1 VKKSKLIILCCM
13 GVILVAMGGYL
24 LFGGHSDEDE
34 AIIAEVQKKADEN
47 NPDVTLENIHYVET
61 KGKRKEWEL
70 RAKSGQH
77 FLQDDYTTLNDLNV
91 IFYAEGG
98 RIVTLTGGKG
108 SMKGRKEIE
117 VSDHVVIT
125 SSDGYRVTT
134 NSLHYDAQRK
144 QIFNDDPVLLEG
156 KGVRVK
162 GIGVVVDLQT
172 KKLSILKKVETVIEG

>member
-1 VKKSKLIILCCM
+1 MKKSKLIILCCM

-24 LFGGHSDEDE
+24 LFGGHGDEDE
-34 AIIAEVQKKADEN
+34 AIIAEVQKKTDE

-91 IFYAEGG
+91 IFYGEGG
-98 RIVTLTGGKG
+98 RTVTMTGGKG
-108 SMKGRKEIE
+108 AMKGRKEIE

-144 QIFNDDPVLLEG
+144 QIFNDDPVVLEG

-162 GIGVVVDLQT
+162 GIGVLVDLQT
-172 KKLSILKKVETVIEG
+172 KKLSILRKVETVIEG